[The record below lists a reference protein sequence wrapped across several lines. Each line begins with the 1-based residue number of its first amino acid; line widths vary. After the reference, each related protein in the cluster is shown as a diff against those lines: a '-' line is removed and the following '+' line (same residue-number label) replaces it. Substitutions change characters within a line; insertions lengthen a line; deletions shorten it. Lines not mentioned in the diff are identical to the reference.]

1 VLKSSVRRRFGR
13 GEVVFHQ
20 GDPGDSLHVVVRG
33 LLVARSSTPLGDVV
47 TLNIFPPGAV
57 FGELALLSTESRRT
71 ATVVALEQSETLM
84 LGRDAFDGLRR
95 RNRNMDAFLVA
106 VLTERNR
113 ALSEHL
119 SDLVFNPAEQR
130 IYRRLLLLASVAGD
144 GDTGWVHVTQEE
156 IASLAGTTRATVNR
170 SLRRAAHD
178 GLIELGRSR
187 FRIVDPARLAAKAP
201 RPPS

>member
-1 VLKSSVRRRFGR
+1 MSSVRRRFGR

-33 LLVARSSTPLGDVV
+33 LLVARSSTSLGDVV

-84 LGRDAFDGLRR
+84 LGRGAFDDLRR

-113 ALSEHL
+113 ALSAHL
-119 SDLVFNPAEQR
+119 SDLLFNPAEQR
-130 IYRRLLLLASVAGD
+130 IHRRLLLLARVAAD
-144 GDTGWVHVTQEE
+144 GDTGWVRVTQEE

-170 SLRRAAHD
+170 ALRRAAQD

-187 FRIVDPARLAAKAP
+187 FRIVDAARLAAKAP